1 MGEQAW
7 EEDLAKGRAMR
18 LEEAISYALEEN
30 GDR

>member
-7 EEDLAKGRAMR
+7 EACRNGREMMF
-18 LEEAISYALEEN
+18 EEAISYALEEN